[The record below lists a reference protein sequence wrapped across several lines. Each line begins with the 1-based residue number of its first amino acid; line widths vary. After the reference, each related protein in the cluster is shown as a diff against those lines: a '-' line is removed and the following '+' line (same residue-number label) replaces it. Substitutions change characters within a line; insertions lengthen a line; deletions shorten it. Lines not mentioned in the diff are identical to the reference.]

1 MQNQN
6 MGSRNLMILLT
17 LCIIGEVFA
26 VGVFGFACN
35 WGTRST
41 HPLPPNIVVRLL
53 KENGFDKVK
62 LFEAEPEV
70 LKALAK
76 SGIEVMLGIPND
88 FLAPLASSVQF
99 AVNWVTHNVSSYITS
114 GVNIRY
120 VAVGNEPFLKTYKDK
135 YLQTTLPALQNIQA
149 ALIKAGLGKQVKI
162 TVPLNA
168 DVYETDTGVPSGGN
182 FRSDIHDLMI
192 SIVKF
197 LSINGAPLSI
207 NIYPFLS
214 LQSDPHF
221 PKEYAYF
228 GSNSNP
234 IVDGSITYN
243 NVMEAN
249 FDTLITALEK
259 NGFPTMPV
267 MIGEMGWPTD
277 GDPSANN
284 ENAQRFNQGLF
295 DKIIRKQGTPKRPTL
310 PDVYMFALVDEDAKS
325 IDPGNFERHWGIFN
339 FDGTVKYGL
348 NLGNGR
354 NLVPAKGVRYLARQW
369 CVMSPEANLLDPN
382 FTESV
387 NYACTYADCTS
398 LGYGSSCGML
408 DARSNAS
415 FAFNMYYQ
423 TMNQR
428 KDACQFN
435 NLSMI
440 TKADPSPGPPSGTK
454 NSSCRFEIMIDLG
467 KHQLA
472 RSPSSTITGLGN
484 GLSRIVV
491 ITSLFVVSISVLFG

>member
-1 MQNQN
+1 
-6 MGSRNLMILLT
+6 MGSLNYRILLM
-17 LCIIGEVFA
+17 LCIISEVFA
-26 VGVFGFACN
+26 VGVFGFAVN

-41 HPLPPNIVVRLL
+41 HPFPPNIVVKLL
-53 KENGFDKVK
+53 KENGFNKVK
-62 LFEAEPEV
+62 LFEADPGA

-76 SGIEVMLGIPND
+76 SGIEVMLGIPNE
-88 FLAPLASSVQF
+88 FLAPLADSVQF
-99 AVNWVTHNVSSYITS
+99 AENWVTRNVSAYVTS

-120 VAVGNEPFLKTYKDK
+120 VAVGNEPFLKTYKDM

-168 DVYETDTGVPSGGN
+168 DVYQTDSGLPSGGN
-182 FRSDIHDLMI
+182 FRNDIHDLMI

-197 LSINGAPLSI
+197 LSINGAPLTI

-221 PKEYAYF
+221 PKEYAFF
-228 GSNSNP
+228 GSKSNP
-234 IVDGSITYN
+234 IVDGSITYY

-259 NGFPTMPV
+259 NGFASMPV
-267 MIGEMGWPTD
+267 IIGEMGWPTD

-284 ENAQRFNQGLF
+284 ELAQRFNQGLF
-295 DKIIRKQGTPKRPTL
+295 DQIVQKQGTPKRPTL
-310 PDVYMFALVDEDAKS
+310 PEIYAFALIDEDAKS

-339 FDGTVKYGL
+339 FDGTIKYGL
-348 NLGNGR
+348 DLGNGKS
-354 NLVPAKGVRYLARQW
+354 LVPAKGVKYLARQW
-369 CVMSPEANLLDPN
+369 CVMSPEANILDPN
-382 FTESV
+382 LGPSIS
-387 NYACTYADCTS
+387 YACTYADCTS

-415 FAFNMYYQ
+415 YAFNIYYQ

-440 TKADPSPGPPSGTK
+440 TTADPSPAAPGNSR
-454 NSSCRFEIMIDLG
+454 NSSCRFEIMIDIG
-467 KHQLA
+467 KHELA
-472 RSPSSTITGLGN
+472 RSPSSNLGLVN
-484 GLSRIVV
+484 RKSRIVAM
-491 ITSLFVVSISVLFG
+491 TSLLVLVSMLFG